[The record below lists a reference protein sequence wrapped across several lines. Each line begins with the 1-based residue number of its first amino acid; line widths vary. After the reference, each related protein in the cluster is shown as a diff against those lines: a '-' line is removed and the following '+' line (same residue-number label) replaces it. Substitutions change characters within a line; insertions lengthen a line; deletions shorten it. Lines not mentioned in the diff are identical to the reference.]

1 MGVYNYHGSS
11 VGNVAYDYGAALLNE
26 AYDVAGNALFDH
38 GAVIVN
44 PDASSGTDSGM
55 SLTIDGTSSDYVL
68 REMVD
73 FLSDDPN
80 LQSFAYDRDS
90 GLYYKFNASR
100 TVKVYGT
107 AMQLVNTITLPTD
120 AGHNND
126 ACIIDGITYFPNLN
140 TSDIVTWNIANN
152 TVSSIGIAG
161 IAQPT
166 SGSERRVDALCETEP
181 GSGQLYL
188 ACRDVA
194 QAGDIYHLDTD
205 KLSVYRYTL
214 QTGRAE
220 LMGEWPWDCVFI
232 QGCVAHEGILY
243 IACNTQTTGSASNYA
258 GITVKAIRTDTWTEL
273 LPLLSPGLYEPEGMD
288 VIPVGKGYELM
299 MGVGHYLTLCKAT
312 RFTPPYA
319 LRARV

>member
-11 VGNVAYDYGAALLNE
+11 VSNVAYDYAATLLNE
-26 AYDVAGNALFDH
+26 AYDVAGNPLFDH
-38 GAVIVN
+38 GTVIIN

-55 SLTIDGTSSDYVL
+55 RLTIDGTSTDYVL

-73 FLSDDPN
+73 FFSDDPN

-90 GLYYKFNASR
+90 GLYYKFNGGR
-100 TVKVYGT
+100 TVKVYSA

-140 TSDIVTWNIANN
+140 TNDIVTWNIANN
-152 TVSSIGIAG
+152 AVSSISITGIP
-161 IAQPT
+161 QPT

-220 LMGEWPWDCVFI
+220 LMGELPWDCVFI
-232 QGCVAHEGILY
+232 QGCVAHDGVLY
-243 IACNTQTTGSASNYA
+243 IACNTQTTGAANNYT
-258 GITVKAIRTDTWTEL
+258 GITVKAIRTDTWAQL
-273 LPLLSPGLYEPEGMD
+273 DPLICAGNFEPEGMD
-288 VIPVGKGYELM
+288 IIPAGNGFELM
-299 MGVGHYLTLCKAT
+299 MGIAHWSNMCKAT

-319 LRARV
+319 LVNE